1 MGKGRY
7 LLKRFIYIVFV
18 FFIISIL
25 MFFIY
30 KIMPGDPVTMML
42 GDAKA
47 NMKPDAYQR
56 LYDQTR
62 ENLGLNGPLIVQY
75 IRWIGNMLTGNFG
88 YSTQYK
94 KDVIDMIGTPMLNT
108 VMLNLVSMLVTFLIA
123 VPLGIATAVR
133 KNGVFDKTIQVVTI
147 IGYSLP
153 SFIIALLAIFAFA
166 VKIPIFP
173 ISGVRTAGFEGNA
186 LQTAL
191 DTLWHM
197 SLPVIVMSISGIG
210 SITRYVRAAMI
221 DVLRMDYIKTARAK
235 GLREKVV
242 IYVHAFRN
250 AQTARAL
257 RTEQAFVPG
266 EAQHVHAQCAHVHR
280 HGARRLRRIQHE
292 QGTCLVR
299 HACHARDVVHVAR
312 QIRRVRGSDELW
324 TARERALVRREI
336 KRGIRQNVGDLHP
349 ATALVT
355 CAKERAQYGV
365 VRSRC
370 GHGALPRRKQAVNGR
385 VERHRDV
392 QCERNARSR
401 RGPKQLRHASARVV
415 YRHARS
421 QRRRVHAAP
430 HAAERRQGVR
440 DSLRHLGRLLQ
451 CSGRIVEINHGSS
464 FYQAP
469 PDLPERRE
477 SRRKASSHASPLALS
492 YRSSAQSA
500 APMAP
505 A

>member
-7 LLKRFIYIVFV
+7 LLKRFIYIIFV

-56 LYDQTR
+56 LYEQTR
-62 ENLGLNGPLIVQY
+62 ESLGLNSPLYVQY

-94 KDVIDMIGTPMLNT
+94 TDVINMIGTPMLNT

-133 KNGVFDKTIQVVTI
+133 RNTVFDKAVQVVTI
-147 IGYSLP
+147 VGYSLP

-173 ISGVRTAGFEGNA
+173 ISGVRTAGFEGNSF
-186 LQTAL
+186 QMAL

-197 SLPVIVMSISGIG
+197 ALPVIVMSISGIG

-221 DVLRMDYIKTARAK
+221 DVLRMDYIKTARSK

-250 AQTARAL
+250 ALIPVVTIATAWVVSLFGGSIVIENVFLWPGLGQTLINGLMQRDFSVVLTMQMFYVVLSLAGNVIMDIAYTIVDPR
-257 RTEQAFVPG
+257 V
-266 EAQHVHAQCAHVHR
+266 
-280 HGARRLRRIQHE
+280 RLRKLRGGHPMAKKGLFGKRKSTAAAAAQRMVLGGLPQEEEELMQSPARMVLQSFVHDKVAMTGLILFLIIFLCCIILPFFYPIQLSYQDVTQSNVAPGFGMLSVPSQL
-292 QGTCLVR
+292 QGNAQMVSS
-299 HACHARDVVHVAR
+299 
-312 QIRRVRGSDELW
+312 GS
-324 TARERALVRREI
+324 TF
-336 KRGIRQNVGDLHP
+336 
-349 ATALVT
+349 
-355 CAKERAQYGV
+355 
-365 VRSRC
+365 SC
-370 GHGALPRRKQAVNGR
+370 GH
-385 VERHRDV
+385 
-392 QCERNARSR
+392 
-401 RGPKQLRHASARVV
+401 
-415 YRHARS
+415 
-421 QRRRVHAAP
+421 
-430 HAAERRQGVR
+430 
-440 DSLRHLGRLLQ
+440 
-451 CSGRIVEINHGSS
+451 
-464 FYQAP
+464 
-469 PDLPERRE
+469 
-477 SRRKASSHASPLALS
+477 
-492 YRSSAQSA
+492 
-500 APMAP
+500 
-505 A
+505 